1 MAAVPSTTRSALFAP
16 FAPEA
21 LTATLLMLGSTKR
34 YFATAATAKPL
45 EATSGNIPTECYTFK

>member
-21 LTATLLMLGSTKR
+21 LTATLLMSGSTKR

-45 EATSGNIPTECYTFK
+45 EATSGNIPTECF